1 MVFSLLFSTKSA
13 KMVSTY
19 QGVSRLLPTLFHP
32 ILRWRIH
39 MKIIAFGDIHMATD
53 VFKNIPYLDEADYVI
68 VTGDLTNFGH
78 KDDAIAVL
86 DRLRQCNE
94 NIFCLAGNLDYSDI
108 NDYLD
113 ELDINLHN
121 QAKLL
126 SDKICVYGVGGS
138 NTTPFNT
145 PWEFS
150 EEQLQFFADNAFSK
164 AEELIRKRK
173 KETNRE
179 LPLLFISHTPP
190 YGCGLDQLR
199 NGSNVG
205 STAIR
210 EHIEKHCPNIC
221 ITGHIH
227 ESRGESRIGSTT
239 LINPGMIADGGHVL
253 ITINSTISA
262 TLL

>member
-1 MVFSLLFSTKSA
+1 
-13 KMVSTY
+13 
-19 QGVSRLLPTLFHP
+19 
-32 ILRWRIH
+32 

-53 VFKNIPYLDEADYVI
+53 AFQNIPNLDKADYVI
-68 VTGDLTNFGH
+68 ITGDLTNFGH
-78 KDDAIAVL
+78 TKDAITVL
-86 DRLRQCNE
+86 ESLRQFNE
-94 NIFCLAGNLDYSDI
+94 NILCLAGNLDNSDV

-113 ELDINLHN
+113 ELKINLHN

-126 SDKICVYGVGGS
+126 SDKVCVYGVGGS
-138 NTTPFNT
+138 NPTPFRT

-150 EEQLQFFADNAFSK
+150 EEKLLFFADNAYAK
-164 AEELIRKRK
+164 ANELVMKSC
-173 KETNRE
+173 KETNSD

-190 YGCGLDQLR
+190 YDCGLDQLR

-205 STAIR
+205 SPAIR
-210 EHIEKHCPNIC
+210 EHIEKHCPDLC

-227 ESRGESRIGSTT
+227 EAKGESSIGTTT

-253 ITINSTISA
+253 ITINTTISA